1 MNENKVLFFSTILL
15 FLSAIIF
22 AHFSLKSDNQYE
34 DKVILTRKVDSLIN
48 CVDSV
53 RYIKDSLYDEL
64 YVESIKATRYEVA
77 LEYLKEESPLCANA
91 YEYIISTKTE

>member
-1 MNENKVLFFSTILL
+1 MSENKVLFFSTILL

-34 DKVILTRKVDSLIN
+34 DKVTLTRKVDSLIN

-53 RYIKDSLYDEL
+53 RYMKDSLYNEL
-64 YVESIKATRYEVA
+64 FIQSTNATRYEIA
-77 LEYLKEESPLCANA
+77 LEYLKEESPSCANT
-91 YEYIISTKTE
+91 YEYILSTKTE

>member
-1 MNENKVLFFSTILL
+1 MNENRVLIFSTILL

-34 DKVILTRKVDSLIN
+34 DKVILSRKVDSLIN

-64 YVESIKATRYEVA
+64 YVESIKATRYEIA
-77 LEYLKEESPLCANA
+77 LEYLKEESPLCANT
-91 YEYIISTKTE
+91 YEYILSTKTE

>member
-1 MNENKVLFFSTILL
+1 MNENRVLIFSTILL
-15 FLSAIIF
+15 FISAIIF

-53 RYIKDSLYDEL
+53 RYLKDSLYNEL
-64 YVESIKATRYEVA
+64 YIESINATRYEIA
-77 LEYLKEESPLCANA
+77 LEYLKEESPSCANT
-91 YEYIISTKTE
+91 YEYILSTKTE